1 MPTIAIEGP
10 YHLVI
15 FTHDH
20 PPPHVHVHWAGGMVK
35 VNLLTLRPLGK
46 RRGKAR
52 KRVPKG
58 ALKAVRKHREALLE
72 AWDDLHGGG
81 D

>member
-10 YHLVI
+10 YHLI
-15 FTHDH
+15 IYTHDH
-20 PPPHVHVHWAGGMVK
+20 PPAHTHVVWTAGMVR
-35 VNLLTLRPLGK
+35 VNLLTLQLMGK
-46 RRGKAR
+46 RKGKAR

-58 ALKAVRKHREALLE
+58 VLKAVRKHREALLE
-72 AWDDLHGGG
+72 AWDDLHKG